1 MSRDLGIY
9 RGICMYNEKFV
20 KLDEIIENTI
30 KSLNH
35 SNDEIKEI
43 SRYAKKEFLLLE
55 EEFERLKTE
64 ASSIIDNVEKLEKL
78 YKINRSKLLLV
89 NKNYTAYSQ
98 EEMKDIYDETDKI
111 RVNLVVEKER
121 EMNIIK
127 RRNELESHL
136 KSVHRIAE
144 KADKLSN
151 NFHMANNVLS
161 GELRNL
167 TKEIDIIH
175 DKEILGLKVIEGQE
189 LERERIARDMHDG
202 PAQSLSNLII
212 KTELCLKLLDKD
224 RDRTRL
230 ELQTLRSH
238 IRSTIDETRR
248 LIYNLRPMSLD
259 DLGLIPTI
267 ERHIDKLLDEVDFII
282 ELNIDFKNESRK
294 ENINSII
301 TLTVFRILQ
310 EALNN
315 SKKYSK
321 STKVIINITFFEEY
335 MEVSVIDNGIGFD
348 IDNIKLKLND
358 HRGFGLSMMRE
369 RTNLLSGELK
379 ILSNENRGTSIYVK
393 IPILK

>member
-1 MSRDLGIY
+1 
-9 RGICMYNEKFV
+9 
-20 KLDEIIENTI
+20 
-30 KSLNH
+30 
-35 SNDEIKEI
+35 
-43 SRYAKKEFLLLE
+43 
-55 EEFERLKTE
+55 
-64 ASSIIDNVEKLEKL
+64 
-78 YKINRSKLLLV
+78 
-89 NKNYTAYSQ
+89 
-98 EEMKDIYDETDKI
+98 MKDIYDETDKI